1 MFLYCFEEKLRN
13 KLIADGQDLLYEG
26 VNEKGQFWV
35 FTLSDNLDFSLE
47 DYEVGSYIITK
58 KMMF

>member
-26 VNEKGQFWV
+26 TNEKGEFWV
-35 FTLSDNLDFSLE
+35 FALSDNLDFSLE
-47 DYEVGSYIITK
+47 DYEVGSYMITK